1 MIEPAG
7 RTTHSTLVRS
17 RFGPA
22 HCGVTIGLIS
32 AIPQELAH
40 LQALIRDPQSTRV
53 AHAEFLAGTLDGHD
67 VVLVGSGMGK
77 VNSAVVSTVLAAR
90 FGCSSIV
97 FSGVAGGVDPALA
110 VGDVV
115 VADRIIQHDAGVI
128 EDHGLVAYQ
137 AGHVP
142 FINPTD
148 RFGFGADPALLARV
162 AERLDGYALPAL
174 STPAGGAGQ
183 APRIVYGTVLSGDQ
197 FLHSA
202 TTRDRLHREF
212 GGLAVEMEGGAVA
225 QVADAFGVGWLVIRA
240 LSDLAGNDSRFDFA
254 TFVDEVA
261 ASAVAIVRRILPAL

>member
-1 MIEPAG
+1 M
-7 RTTHSTLVRS
+7 
-17 RFGPA
+17 
-22 HCGVTIGLIS
+22 TIGLIS

-40 LQALIRDPQSTRV
+40 LQTLIRDPQQLRI
-53 AHAEFLAGTLDGHD
+53 AHADFLAGTLDGHD
-67 VVLVGSGMGK
+67 IVLVGSGMGK
-77 VNSAVVSTVLAAR
+77 VNSALVSTVLAER
-90 FGCSSIV
+90 FACSSIV

-148 RFGFGADPALLARV
+148 RFGLDVDADLLARV
-162 AERLDGYALPAL
+162 EERLGGFALPAL
-174 STPAGGAGQ
+174 SAPAGGVGR

-197 FLHSA
+197 FLNSD
-202 TTRDRLHREF
+202 TTRARLHRDF

-225 QVADAFGVGWLVIRA
+225 QVANAFGVQWLVIRA
-240 LSDLAGNDSRFDFA
+240 LSDLAGSDSRFDFA
-254 TFVDEVA
+254 AFVDEVA
-261 ASAVAIVRRILPAL
+261 ASAVEIVRRVLPAL